1 MREIRRKD
9 RVLNELRAKELL
21 AEGEFGFL
29 AMVNADG
36 GGYGVPLSY
45 AVEEGVIYFHC
56 APEGHKLDNLSVDN
70 RVTFTVVGPTRV
82 IPGQFT
88 TAYECAMVFG
98 RIERALPEAERLR
111 ALRLLVAKYSAG
123 WEEVA
128 EKYIKGSFARTEILK
143 LNMEHISA
151 KTKKDPG
158 Y

>member
-56 APEGHKLDNLSVDN
+56 APEGHKL
-70 RVTFTVVGPTRV
+70 V
-82 IPGQFT
+82 ICCG
-88 TAYECAMVFG
+88 
-98 RIERALPEAERLR
+98 
-111 ALRLLVAKYSAG
+111 
-123 WEEVA
+123 
-128 EKYIKGSFARTEILK
+128 
-143 LNMEHISA
+143 
-151 KTKKDPG
+151 
-158 Y
+158 